1 MPTIFRSGRV
11 VIRMFADD
19 HDPPH
24 FHITTP
30 DSEMI
35 VALSDFVTLRGSVR
49 KRDYD
54 VAMHWAKANSST
66 LWTKWEELNA
76 HRQ

>member
-1 MPTIFRSGRV
+1 
-11 VIRMFADD
+11 
-19 HDPPH
+19 
-24 FHITTP
+24 
-30 DSEMI
+30 MI